1 MYSQISILRN
11 HVHLAVEFG
20 ADFHELCNR
29 LKISPEYL
37 SDGESHAPWKPGTDN
52 DFWLHALALTGVPT
66 LGLQMGQRPTNNNAF
81 GMLGL
86 LATSCKNVREGIEM
100 LCKYNDTLT
109 GAFKFSFE
117 VGEKESVFIFDP
129 HPLWEE
135 ANLESARQAVDM
147 LMSGWTKSIHESTGK
162 KIYSLRTEVRY
173 TNRFEED
180 YKQILKTPILFNQQ
194 HNCFIFSKEYLN
206 TRLISYDESLNAV
219 FSSLLRQKQKKL
231 ETRNTLTERIKEL
244 IVSKFNGQITHID
257 IVAAELCLTTR
268 TLQRK
273 LTEEQTSYRKISNT
287 LRRELAHDLMKA
299 GKSNKRALASL
310 LGYSDVDAFN
320 RAFKKTPSV
329 F

>member
-1 MYSQISILRN
+1 MCITPTEKPLFPIVNPRNSKCIVRYPFFETMSI
-11 HVHLAVEFG
+11 LAVEFG

-37 SDGESHAPWKPGTDN
+37 NDGESHAPWKPGTDN
-52 DFWLHALALTGVPT
+52 DFWLHALALTRVPS

-100 LCKYNDTLT
+100 ICKYNDTLT

-117 VGEKESVFIFDP
+117 VGEKESIFIFDP

-135 ANLESARQAVDM
+135 ANLESARQALDM
-147 LMSGWTKSIHESTGK
+147 LMSGWTKSIHEATGK
-162 KIYSLRTEVRY
+162 KIYPLRTEVRY
-173 TNRFEED
+173 TDRFEEE
-180 YKQILKTPILFNQQ
+180 YKQLLKTPILFNQQ

-231 ETRNTLTERIKEL
+231 KNRDTLTERINRL
-244 IVSKFNGQITHID
+244 MVSKFNGQITHID
-257 IVAAELCLTTR
+257 IVAAELCMTTVQCKESLQKNKPAIVKFPMLFEENSR
-268 TLQRK
+268 T
-273 LTEEQTSYRKISNT
+273 I
-287 LRRELAHDLMKA
+287 
-299 GKSNKRALASL
+299 
-310 LGYSDVDAFN
+310 
-320 RAFKKTPSV
+320 
-329 F
+329 

>member
-20 ADFHELCNR
+20 ADFQELCKR
-29 LKISPEYL
+29 LDISPEYL
-37 SDGESHAPWKPGTDN
+37 SDGEGHAVWKPGTDN
-52 DFWLHALALTGVPT
+52 DFWLHALALTRVPS

-86 LATSCKNVREGIEM
+86 LAASCKNVREGIQM

-109 GAFKFSFE
+109 GAFKFSFD
-117 VGEKESVFIFDP
+117 VGDDEAKFVFDP

-147 LMSGWTKSIHESTGK
+147 LMSGWTKSIHEATGR
-162 KIYSLRTEVRY
+162 KIYPLRTEVRY
-173 TNRFEED
+173 TDRFEEE

-206 TRLISYDESLNAV
+206 TRLISYDESLHAV

-231 ETRNTLTERIKEL
+231 ESRNTLAERIKEL

-257 IVAAELCLTTR
+257 LVAAQLCMTTR

-273 LTEEQTSYRKISNT
+273 LTEEQTSYRKICNEVRS
-287 LRRELAHDLMKA
+287 ELAHDMMRT
-299 GKSNKRALASL
+299 GKSNKRALASIF
-310 LGYSDVDAFN
+310 GYSDVHAFN
-320 RAFKKTPSV
+320 RAFKKSTDTI
-329 F
+329 

>member
-20 ADFHELCNR
+20 ADFHELCSR

-37 SDGESHAPWKPGTDN
+37 NDGESHAPWKPGTDN
-52 DFWLHALALTGVPT
+52 DFWLHALALTGVPS

-117 VGEKESVFIFDP
+117 VGGKKNTFLHFFDP

-162 KIYSLRTEVRY
+162 KIYSSDR
-173 TNRFEED
+173 
-180 YKQILKTPILFNQQ
+180 
-194 HNCFIFSKEYLN
+194 
-206 TRLISYDESLNAV
+206 
-219 FSSLLRQKQKKL
+219 
-231 ETRNTLTERIKEL
+231 
-244 IVSKFNGQITHID
+244 
-257 IVAAELCLTTR
+257 R
-268 TLQRK
+268 TLR
-273 LTEEQTSYRKISNT
+273 
-287 LRRELAHDLMKA
+287 
-299 GKSNKRALASL
+299 
-310 LGYSDVDAFN
+310 
-320 RAFKKTPSV
+320 
-329 F
+329 